1 MNKIG
6 ILGGTF
12 DPIHHGHLITA
23 QALVQLRK
31 LDKIFFIPC
40 YISPHKTDKNH
51 SDAIHRLNMLKLA
64 TTGIQYFEYSSIE
77 IDRQGISYSID
88 TIREFKKKYDN
99 IELIIGYDN
108 IEKFFTWKQPE
119 ELIRLTQLVVMER
132 EYTNKFPKDKYYE
145 AAAFVKT
152 PTIDIKATDIR
163 NRVKQN
169 LPIDFLVP
177 EKVKEYISH
186 NNLYK
191 SFLP

>member
-1 MNKIG
+1 VNKIG

-23 QALVQLRK
+23 QALVQMRK

-40 YISPHKTDKNH
+40 YISPHKTEVSH
-51 SDAIHRLNMLKLA
+51 SDVKHRLNMLKLA
-64 TTGIQYFEYSSIE
+64 TAGISYFDYSSME
-77 IDRQGISYSID
+77 IDREGISYSID
-88 TIREFKKKYDN
+88 TIREFKKKYSS

-108 IEKFFTWKQPE
+108 IEKFYTWKEPD
-119 ELIRLTQLVVMER
+119 ELIKLTQLVVMER
-132 EYTNKFPKDKYYE
+132 EYANEFPGDKYYE
-145 AAAFVKT
+145 SAVFVKT

-163 NRVKQN
+163 SRVKHS

-177 EKVKEYISH
+177 EKVKEYIYD

-191 SFLP
+191 SSLP